1 VKLKQRERK
10 KSAMIIKITGRH
22 LELTESMRA
31 YAQKKIGKLSKY
43 SKRLSEIEVTI
54 DSDGTNNKVEI
65 ISKVTNHASPFVV
78 TSSNEDAYA
87 CVDMAVDKMER
98 QLIKDKEKTGNHK
111 SRTCT
116 SEATSDAMESKQ
128 PAD

>member
-1 VKLKQRERK
+1 
-10 KSAMIIKITGRH
+10 MMIKITGRH

-98 QLIKDKEKTGNHK
+98 QLVKDKEKTGNHK
-111 SRTCT
+111 SRICT

-128 PAD
+128 PED

>member
-1 VKLKQRERK
+1 
-10 KSAMIIKITGRH
+10 MITIITGRH
-22 LELTESMRA
+22 LELTESMRD
-31 YAQKKIGKLSKY
+31 YAQKKVGRLSKY

-54 DSDGTNNKVEI
+54 DSSGTNNKVEI
-65 ISKVTNHASPFVV
+65 IAKVTNHVSPFVV

-98 QLIKDKEKTGNHK
+98 QLVKDKEKTGNHK

-116 SEATSDAMESKQ
+116 SEATSDAIESKESEE
-128 PAD
+128 